1 MRKSK
6 QFYNLPV
13 ISLEEGTQIGIIKG
27 LIINP
32 ADKKVVALA
41 VDQKGWF
48 NDQKFIPYGKIHS
61 VGEDAVTVNRSAII
75 QKGNSLPEIIG
86 LVKEKNNISGARI
99 ISESGT
105 MLGIVDDYYVNLASG
120 DIVGLEFGGGYLSGV
135 YSGSAFLDIDHVLT
149 IGKEM
154 IVCTD
159 EAMEKAV
166 KLDGGLQDR
175 LRGVSK
181 TTGKLLETT
190 VQKSKRIGSNLG
202 SNVTRSISR
211 LKWNKDDNSPQDE
224 ANPEEPPKQ

>member
-6 QFYNLPV
+6 QFLNLPV
-13 ISLEEGTQIGIIKG
+13 ISLEEGTQIGLIKG
-27 LIINP
+27 LIVNP
-32 ADKKVVALA
+32 ASKKVIALA

-61 VGEDAVTVNRSAII
+61 VGDDAVTVNHSAIV
-75 QKGNSLPEIIG
+75 QKGNSLSEIIG
-86 LVKEKNNISGARI
+86 LVKEKNNINGVRI
-99 ISESGT
+99 ITENGT
-105 MLGIVDDYYVNLASG
+105 MLGQVDDYYVNLASG
-120 DIVGLEFGGGYLSGV
+120 DIVGMEFGGGYLSGV

-166 KLDGGLQDR
+166 KLDGGLHDR
-175 LRGVSK
+175 LQDVKES
-181 TTGKLLETT
+181 TGKLLEAT
-190 VQKSKRIGSNLG
+190 VQKSKSIGSNLG

-211 LKWNKDDNSPQDE
+211 LKRNKDDHAPQDD
-224 ANPEEPPKQ
+224 ANKEEPPKE